1 MDQFTGVPSPRE
13 GPLERMAEAIHERWR
28 QEAIA
33 KGETAPA
40 WQDLDESRK
49 NSSRDQASHIPS
61 HLRKVGCDIAQLRG
75 REATEFTF
83 TDAEIELLAT
93 AEHARWNRERI
104 ADGWKLA
111 DKKDVQRKETPYL
124 LPWKQLA
131 KRYPD
136 IAELDAVFIRA
147 MPAILASAGLQIIRK
162 APGGVLSD
170 AE

>member
-1 MDQFTGVPSPRE
+1 MDQFTDGLFPRE
-13 GPLERMAEAIHERWR
+13 GSSERIAEAIHERWR

-33 KGETAPA
+33 KGETAPK

-49 NSSRDQASHIPS
+49 NSSRAQASHIPI
-61 HLRKVGCDIAQLRG
+61 HLRKVGCGIAPLQD
-75 REATEFTF
+75 REAKDFTF

-93 AEHARWNRERI
+93 AEHERWNRERI

-111 DKKDVQRKETPYL
+111 DKKNVERKETPYL
-124 LPWKQLA
+124 LPWKQLD

-162 APGGVLSD
+162 ESDGMLSD